1 MTGVDTLTSIKV
13 FRQVV
18 DSGTFV
24 AAAERLDVSTP
35 TVSKHVMHLEKHL
48 GVRLLNRNS
57 RTLSLTEAG
66 EVYYARCSTILEY
79 LEAAELELGSL
90 GATARGTL
98 RVTAPTW
105 SAGRRLMEF
114 FAQYRKRYPKIT
126 LDVAFEDRVVDL
138 VEEGYDV
145 GLRVT
150 TSALPAGLI
159 ARPVRRITFP
169 IAASHDYI
177 DRHGAPSSPADLINH
192 DCAGMLGLDTWP
204 LIGPEGKRDIPVR
217 VAMRFRANAMVALG
231 NAVAVGACIAPL
243 PSIYFNDPVFKD
255 TLRVVLPQY
264 VISEPTLYIVYVSRK
279 HLPLKIRSFIDS
291 FVEFAASLPE
301 PRPTAV

>member
-1 MTGVDTLTSIKV
+1 MAGMDTLTSIKV

-24 AAAERLDVSTP
+24 AAAERLDLSTP

-66 EVYYARCSTILEY
+66 QVYYARCTTILQD
-79 LEAAELELGSL
+79 LEDTELELGSL
-90 GATARGTL
+90 GSTARGTL
-98 RVTAPTW
+98 RITAPTW
-105 SAGRRLMEF
+105 SAGRRLVEF
-114 FAQYRKRYPKIT
+114 FAQYRNRYPEIT

-150 TSALPAGLI
+150 SGGLPAGLI
-159 ARPVRRITFP
+159 ARAVRSITFP
-169 IAASHDYI
+169 IAASRDYI
-177 DRHGAPSSPADLINH
+177 ERHGAPSSPADLVNH
-192 DCAGMLGLDTWP
+192 DCAGIFGLDTWP
-204 LIGPEGKRDIPVR
+204 LIGPEGKRDFPVR
-217 VAMRFRANAMVALG
+217 VAMRFRVNAMIALG
-231 NAVAVGACIAPL
+231 HAVAVGACIAPL
-243 PSIYFNDPVFKD
+243 PSIFFNDPIFKD
-255 TLRVVLPQY
+255 TLRVVLPKH
-264 VISEPTLYIVYVSRK
+264 VVSKPTLYLVYVSRR

-291 FVEFAASLPE
+291 FVEFAARLPE
-301 PRPTAV
+301 TRPTAG